1 MMNLKNKLTYLQ
13 VAEIVLKSA
22 KFPLSGAD
30 IWLHAVKNG
39 LDKQLSSIGKTPIAT
54 LTAQL
59 YVSVKTESKFM
70 IASKRPTTFWLKSR
84 QAELAGKQ
92 DSIFT
97 YQEEQ
102 EKKEEKNLKFSERD
116 LHPLLVKFL
125 YESENFGLYCKTIY
139 HEQSAKSIKGRDKWN
154 YPDIVGM
161 HFPFDKYEKQT
172 FDLLN
177 KLGKTSYKLYSFELK
192 KTLTWGNLKEY
203 YFQAVSNSSWANEG
217 YLATFELKEDL
228 IDEVIRL
235 NASFGIGLIKLESE
249 ILESKVLVP
258 AREREL
264 DIRTLDMLVEQNPNF
279 KKFIENINGDMKHLD
294 KRRIIKDNYDKVLN
308 NDELEK
314 YLKDKHIK

>member
-1 MMNLKNKLTYLQ
+1 MAEKLTYLQ
-13 VAEIVLKSA
+13 VAEIVLRSA

-30 IWLHAVKNG
+30 IWLHVIKNG

-54 LTAQL
+54 LTARL
-59 YVSVKTESKFM
+59 YINIKTESKFM

-84 QAELAGKQ
+84 QKELVEQ
-92 DSIFT
+92 DSVFAH
-97 YQEEQ
+97 QEEQ
-102 EKKEEKNLKFSERD
+102 EKREEKNLRFNERD

-125 YESENFGLYCKTIY
+125 FESESFGLYCKTIY

-154 YPDIVGM
+154 YPDIVGIY
-161 HFPFDKYEKQT
+161 FPFDKYEKQT

-192 KTLTWGNLKEY
+192 KILTWSNLKEY

-264 DIRTLDMLVEQNPNF
+264 DIRTLDMLVEKNLNF
-279 KKFIENINGDMKHLD
+279 KKFIENINGDMQHLD
-294 KRRIIKDNYDKVLN
+294 KQRIIKDNYDEVLS
-308 NDELEK
+308 DGKFEK
-314 YLKDKHIK
+314 YIKDKHIK